1 MEKSSIKILI
11 GLFIIGRIIIL
22 IFLNRTKTKIY
33 LYQIF
38 NVIINSTKLIF
49 NYSWIYIFLCIIFSV
64 FQGFFPIISLLIMQK
79 MINAIQM
86 KNIGQDIFLKLI
98 FIYIVLEMIDLMAV
112 EIYNLYSTTF
122 MKRFTRHIE
131 ILMLEKANRLT
142 TKDFENKEIYDLINR
157 AQSQNGATVI
167 DYFNSWILIFQQA
180 ITIFSSIIIIISYQ
194 YWIVILIIIAPV
206 IQFYYSQKLGHEQYE
221 ISMKRTS
228 EERKCWYINFLMLLG
243 NSIKETILYG
253 LGNLFINQ
261 YGKLKEKFILQD
273 YKIMKKTFE
282 MNFIIIIIGQL
293 FTGVIYFHILLN
305 GFWQKI
311 YMGDVT
317 TYITCITTI
326 KNGIEVIL
334 SMMSTIYSK
343 SLYMELLFRFFDI
356 PEKTELNKTKL
367 KIDNIEK
374 IELKHL
380 YYKFTEDSGYVLKD
394 INLELKKNSPIAL
407 VGRNGSGK
415 STLIK
420 IILGIYDDYE
430 GDILINGINLHNIE
444 KENYYNKISCVFQD
458 YTKYEASVK
467 ENVGYGNLDQINNED
482 LIKESLIKSGLDINQ
497 LGSNK
502 LNTIL
507 GYWFGENQLSE
518 GQWQKIAISRA
529 MMKDADFYILDE
541 PDAALDGIAE
551 NDMLLTY
558 KKMFEN
564 KFGIFV
570 SHKTHHLNLLCE
582 NIIVLNNGQIAEC
595 GNHEELIEKE
605 GIYHQLYSSQI
616 ISKLET
622 N

>member
-1 MEKSSIKILI
+1 
-11 GLFIIGRIIIL
+11 
-22 IFLNRTKTKIY
+22 
-33 LYQIF
+33 
-38 NVIINSTKLIF
+38 
-49 NYSWIYIFLCIIFSV
+49 
-64 FQGFFPIISLLIMQK
+64 
-79 MINAIQM
+79 
-86 KNIGQDIFLKLI
+86 
-98 FIYIVLEMIDLMAV
+98 
-112 EIYNLYSTTF
+112 
-122 MKRFTRHIE
+122 
-131 ILMLEKANRLT
+131 
-142 TKDFENKEIYDLINR
+142 
-157 AQSQNGATVI
+157 TVI

>member
-1 MEKSSIKILI
+1 M
-11 GLFIIGRIIIL
+11 GVIIIL
-22 IFLNRTKTKIY
+22 IFLNRTKTKNY

>member
-11 GLFIIGRIIIL
+11 GLFIIGVIIIL
-22 IFLNRTKTKIY
+22 IFLNRTKTKNY

-253 LGNLFINQ
+253 LGNLVINQ

-326 KNGIEVIL
+326 KNGKEVIL